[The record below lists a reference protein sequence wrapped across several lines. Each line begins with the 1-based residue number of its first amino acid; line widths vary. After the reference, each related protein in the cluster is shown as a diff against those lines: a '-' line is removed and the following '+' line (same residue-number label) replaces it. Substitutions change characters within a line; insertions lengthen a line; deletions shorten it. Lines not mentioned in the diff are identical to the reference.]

1 MPKKKIAAEAK
12 CFKASDA
19 NSAAWLVHALADLK
33 KLKKEADSKKGHADP
48 LRISFGEDR
57 LFYSAVATVHL
68 ERPTARL
75 LLPLIEKLVRD
86 QLAKLNV
93 CGVR

>member
-1 MPKKKIAAEAK
+1 MPKKTAAKAK

-19 NSAAWLVHALADLK
+19 NSAAWLVDALSELK
-33 KLKKEADSKKGHADP
+33 KLKKEALSKKDRTTP
-48 LRISFGEDR
+48 LRISFNEGSG
-57 LFYSAVATVHL
+57 LFYSSANVVQL

-75 LLPLIEKLVRD
+75 LLPLIEKLVRER
-86 QLAKLNV
+86 LANLGV